1 MKTNV
6 YLTNLACFV
15 GKTIVTFH
23 KSKRKLI
30 NFKLGDHVITDD
42 DVYAHIQPIKVR
54 TFQLLYLHIMQLAR
68 QRRRKREEEE
78 GDAEPL

>member
-1 MKTNV
+1 MKSNV
-6 YLTNLACFV
+6 YLTNLECFV

-30 NFKLGDHVITDD
+30 IFKLGDHVITDD

-54 TFQLLYLHIMQLAR
+54 TFNFFICI
-68 QRRRKREEEE
+68 
-78 GDAEPL
+78 